1 MDLKHFVAT
10 DSSKIE
16 ELDRSSGLFPK
27 KEKRRYL
34 CEKHIFEREV
44 IVVLKH
50 IQDANEISHAMATSP
65 GSLLA
70 LDCVAQIL
78 VWGPADLVPGWVSGP
93 GALC

>member
-1 MDLKHFVAT
+1 MDLKHFVAM

-27 KEKRRYL
+27 KEKRMDL
-34 CEKHIFEREV
+34 CEKHIFKREV
-44 IVVLKH
+44 VVVLKL
-50 IQDANEISHAMATSP
+50 IQDANEISHAVATFP

-70 LDCVAQIL
+70 LGCVAQLL
-78 VWGPADLVPGWVSGP
+78 VWGPVDLAPGWVSGP

>member
-1 MDLKHFVAT
+1 M

-16 ELDRSSGLFPK
+16 EFDRSSGLLPK

-44 IVVLKH
+44 IVVLKL
-50 IQDANEISHAMATSP
+50 IQDANEISHAMATSL
-65 GSLLA
+65 GSVRA

-78 VWGPADLVPGWVSGP
+78 VWGPADLAPGWVSGP
-93 GALC
+93 GELC

>member
-1 MDLKHFVAT
+1 MDLKHFVAM
-10 DSSKIE
+10 DSSEIE

-34 CEKHIFEREV
+34 CEKHIFKREV
-44 IVVLKH
+44 LVVLKL
-50 IQDANEISHAMATSP
+50 IQDANEISHAMATSL

-78 VWGPADLVPGWVSGP
+78 VWGTVDLAPGWVSGP
-93 GALC
+93 GALY

>member
-1 MDLKHFVAT
+1 MDLKHFVAM
-10 DSSKIE
+10 DSSEIE

-44 IVVLKH
+44 IVVLKL
-50 IQDANEISHAMATSP
+50 IQDANEISHTMATSL

-78 VWGPADLVPGWVSGP
+78 VWGTADLAPGWVSGP